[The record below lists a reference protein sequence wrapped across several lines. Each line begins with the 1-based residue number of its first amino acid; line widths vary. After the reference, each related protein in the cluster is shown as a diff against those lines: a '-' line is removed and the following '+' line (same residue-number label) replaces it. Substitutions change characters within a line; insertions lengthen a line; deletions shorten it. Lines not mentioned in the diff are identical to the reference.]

1 MNKCKL
7 GDLLTIKHGYAFK
20 SENYVAKSEFA
31 LVTLAN
37 ISGTNNFQFI
47 KEKTT
52 YYGADF
58 PKEFILTAGDLIMPL
73 TEQVIGLFGNSAFV
87 PHIDNITFVL
97 NQRVGKVIPKEGK
110 ADIYYLHYLLAT
122 KSVKDQLEYRASG
135 TRQRNISPTDVYDV
149 EVYVPEYKIQ
159 KKIGETL
166 YKLEQ
171 KINNNNKIN
180 AELEAMAKTLY
191 DYWFLQFEFPNEEGK
206 PYKSSGGNM
215 VWNEELKREIPEGWE
230 VDTVK
235 KCIYHINT
243 GLNPR
248 DNFKLGNGHIK
259 YITVKNLTIN
269 GTIDFSDCDQIDEDA
284 RKIVHKRS
292 DVSKGDIL
300 FASIA
305 PLGRCVIVQENPKDW
320 DINESVFCIRP
331 NLNKVSTEFLYMFF
345 MSEYFVK
352 KAEHSSTG
360 SVFNGIRISTLEEM
374 LILIPP
380 KAIKDKLTDI
390 VKDIFVKKYQNEK
403 ENQELASLR
412 DFLLPL
418 LMNGQ
423 VGFKE

>member
-7 GDLLTIKHGYAFK
+7 GELLEIKHGYAFK
-20 SENYVAKSEFA
+20 SENYVEKSQYA

-37 ISGTNNFQFI
+37 ISGTNNFQFT

-52 YYGADF
+52 YYGAKF
-58 PKEFILTAGDLIMPL
+58 PEEFILKTGDLIMPL
-73 TEQVIGLFGNSAFV
+73 TEQVVGLFGNSAFV
-87 PHIDNITFVL
+87 PEMENITFVL
-97 NQRVGKVIPKEGK
+97 NQRVGKVIPKKGK
-110 ADIYYLHYLLAT
+110 ADIYYLHYLLST
-122 KSVKDQLEYRASG
+122 NSVREQLEYRASG
-135 TRQRNISPTDVYDV
+135 TRQRNISPKDIYDV
-149 EVYVPEYKIQ
+149 DVFVPDYEEQ
-159 KKIGETL
+159 KKIGSTL

-171 KINNNNKIN
+171 RVNNNNKIN
-180 AELEAMAKTLY
+180 AELEYMAKTLY

-206 PYKSSGGNM
+206 PYKSSGGKM

-230 VDTVK
+230 VQTVK
-235 KCIYHINT
+235 KCIHHINT

-259 YITVKNLTIN
+259 YITVKNLTVN
-269 GTIDFSDCDQIDEDA
+269 GTIDFSDCDQIDEEA

-292 DVSKGDIL
+292 DVSRGDIL

-305 PLGRCVIVQENPKDW
+305 PLGRCVIVQENPRDW

-331 NLNKVSTEFLYMFF
+331 NLNKVSTELLYMFF
-345 MSEYFVK
+345 MSDYFVK

-360 SVFNGIRISTLEEM
+360 SVFNGIRISTLEGM
-374 LILIPP
+374 LILIPT
-380 KAIKDKLTDI
+380 KSIKDKFTDT
-390 VKDIFVKKYQNEK
+390 VKNIFAKKYQNEK
-403 ENQELASLR
+403 ENQEIISIR